1 MSMWS
6 KEANATP
13 PYFLWPSEHCP
24 VWVPAW
30 PSAEQAQPCISV
42 HRQGARHIG
51 SGETARPNH
60 LCTLTTTQNWKFTV
74 TPSQGCELSMSSTNI
89 RDPHSLSSGPVIFRL
104 LPALEIRL
112 LNTEGTLWVKIS
124 PDLGE
129 MWSMFA
135 KRNRFSFLPN
145 FPHFFCC
152 LRGALCNVC

>member
-1 MSMWS
+1 MWG
-6 KEANATP
+6 KEANAKP
-13 PYFLWPSEHCP
+13 LSFPWPSEHCP

-30 PSAEQAQPCISV
+30 PGAEQAQPCIAV
-42 HRQGARHIG
+42 HRQGVEHLG

-60 LCTLTTTQNWKFTV
+60 HCTLTITQKWKFTV
-74 TPSQGCELSMSSTNI
+74 TPSRGCKLSMWSTNI
-89 RDPHSLSSGPVIFRL
+89 RYPHSLSSGPVIFRL
-104 LPALEIRL
+104 LPAVEIRL
-112 LNTEGTLWVKIS
+112 LNIKGTLWVKIS